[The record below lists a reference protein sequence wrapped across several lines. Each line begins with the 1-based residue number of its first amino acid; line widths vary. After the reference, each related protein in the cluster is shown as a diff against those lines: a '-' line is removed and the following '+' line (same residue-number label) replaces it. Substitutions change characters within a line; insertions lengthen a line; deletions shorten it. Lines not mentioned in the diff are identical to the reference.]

1 MRIAPRV
8 ACFAL
13 VAAFAHAATPGDS
26 APAVW
31 KEHHVNFFY
40 RGRTARYSCDGL
52 RDKVRAMLLDMGA
65 RRDLKIV
72 TLGCTEDHR
81 VQAYGGGAPVGVG
94 HGASPSLSIDFSA
107 LALPEAMARTRSD
120 AVATT
125 RSLGGASV
133 MPARFEAFMITSD
146 AFRNL
151 GVGDCE
157 LVQEFTRQILPRL
170 VTRDVMRDIACLADQ
185 RENRFLVRGVVLKL
199 WSQPGRPR

>member
-1 MRIAPRV
+1 
-8 ACFAL
+8 
-13 VAAFAHAATPGDS
+13 
-26 APAVW
+26 
-31 KEHHVNFFY
+31 
-40 RGRTARYSCDGL
+40 
-52 RDKVRAMLLDMGA
+52 
-65 RRDLKIV
+65 
-72 TLGCTEDHR
+72 
-81 VQAYGGGAPVGVG
+81 
-94 HGASPSLSIDFSA
+94 
-107 LALPEAMARTRSD
+107 
-120 AVATT
+120 
-125 RSLGGASV
+125 